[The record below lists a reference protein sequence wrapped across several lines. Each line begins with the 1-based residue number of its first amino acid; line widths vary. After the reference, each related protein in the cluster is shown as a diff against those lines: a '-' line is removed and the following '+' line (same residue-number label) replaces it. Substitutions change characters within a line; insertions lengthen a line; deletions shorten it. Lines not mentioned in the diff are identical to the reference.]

1 LRWAF
6 SLVRTRRNKKAK
18 IGGCKC
24 TICAVRPPARPA
36 HQTHLLANPLSA
48 NPLST
53 AVVALQTDLWW
64 VCRQVKYDTSITALS
79 EPIDIFCEWIDECEK
94 ANDPKS
100 APAPPPPRR
109 SGGLTADSDDD
120 DD

>member
-1 LRWAF
+1 LRCAF

-18 IGGCKC
+18 IGTCKC
-24 TICAVRPPARPA
+24 TICAVRPPAHPA
-36 HQTHLLANPLSA
+36 NQTHLLANPLS
-48 NPLST
+48 ST
-53 AVVALQTDLWW
+53 AVVALHTDLWW
-64 VCRQVKYDTSITALS
+64 VCRQVKYDTSTTALS

-109 SGGLTADSDDD
+109 GGGVTADSDDESD
-120 DD
+120 